1 MTRLRF
7 ALLNAAHDDT
17 DTKRNFRRE
26 VDADLVEFHA
36 TEGRLPDTFDFDGFL
51 VTGSRASVYW
61 DKQWIQPLKDWV
73 SEALDRGLPALG
85 VCYGHQLVADVLG
98 GTVEGMGAYEI
109 GYREITHLDNS
120 PLFAGID
127 EAFLA
132 FTSHQDAVTEL
143 PPGAT
148 RIAENDYGVHGFQ
161 VGDSFGVQFHPE
173 YDMETA
179 RLLTESK
186 DLSDEKR
193 QAVMDGITDENY
205 ARAQQAKLVFENFCD
220 YVREVKDI
228 PRAPARQ

>member
-36 TEGRLPDTFDFDGFL
+36 TEGRLPDSFDFDGFL
-51 VTGSRASVYW
+51 VTGSRSSVYW
-61 DKQWIQPLKDWV
+61 DEAWIQPLKDWAR
-73 SEALDRGLPALG
+73 EAVDRGLPALG
-85 VCYGHQLVADVLG
+85 VCYGHQLLADVLG

-109 GYREITHLDNS
+109 GYREITHLDNT

-127 EAFLA
+127 EHFLS

-148 RIAENDYGVHGFQ
+148 RTAENDYGVHGFQ
-161 VGDSFGVQFHPE
+161 LGDSFGVQFHPE

-186 DLSDEKR
+186 DLTDEKR
-193 QAVMDGITDENY
+193 AEVMGGITEENY

-228 PRAPARQ
+228 PRAPARR